1 MSGSLA
7 AAPSRYR
14 SAPLVDVQVDAE
26 QDQRPEHGRQESRGD
41 LLQAVQLRPVVV
53 RARHD
58 PAGNEIHDDEQAEAR
73 TCSRCAWSVITHLR
87 NPLCVALLLPC
98 FEIRKRPGQ
107 TRWYRACKR
116 PKTP

>member
-1 MSGSLA
+1 
-7 AAPSRYR
+7 
-14 SAPLVDVQVDAE
+14 PLVDVPVDDE
-26 QDQRPEHGRQESRGD
+26 QDQRLEHGRQASRGE

-53 RARHD
+53 FARQD
-58 PAGNEIHDDEQAEAR
+58 NTGYEIHDNEQAEAR